1 MMKLDIMREKERI
14 VFFDAI
20 KAFMIF
26 CVVYW
31 HIAIYTG
38 TTDSPLNR
46 IYMPFF
52 LTSFFFV
59 SGYFSYNEGTMTF
72 YNCVKKIIKRCKTIL
87 IPSMVMCTLYSLYS
101 GKIALQVLFDEMK
114 GGYWFT
120 FVTFEIYLFYLLVEF
135 CCKFNGWHKL
145 LFYILLI
152 SFFSG
157 MTAIGHKWDSL
168 ETYRLLSIYQV
179 IKYIPFFYLGI
190 ISKLHQNL
198 FFRLLKND
206 FLLGISLVLM
216 TLLYLNNN
224 RINMCLQGYLG
235 IYLICALFYKF
246 KNLFEQ
252 TNSITHFILMIGQNT
267 LPIYFL
273 HYFFLKGIV
282 VFSFPF
288 QFIMNNGGWVLNGI
302 LTSVIVLIIIS
313 LCIFFKKIIGISPT
327 LQLILLGSKD
337 SRI

>member
-1 MMKLDIMREKERI
+1 MKEKERI

-52 LTSFFFV
+52 LTSFFFI

-72 YNCVKKIIKRCKTIL
+72 HNCVKKIIKRCKTIL
-87 IPSMVMCTLYSLYS
+87 IPSVIMCALFSLYS
-101 GKIALQVLFDEMK
+101 GKISSQVLFDEMK
-114 GGYWFT
+114 SGYWFT
-120 FVTFEIYLFYLLVEF
+120 FVTFEIYLFYILVEL

-168 ETYRLLSIYQV
+168 ETYRLLSMYQV

-190 ISKLHQNL
+190 ISKLYQNL
-198 FFRLLKND
+198 FFRLLRND
-206 FLLGISLVLM
+206 FLLGISIVLM
-216 TLLYLNNN
+216 TLLYLNNS

-252 TNSITHFILMIGQNT
+252 TNSITRFILMIGQST

-273 HYFFLKGIV
+273 HYFFLRGIV
-282 VFSFPF
+282 VFSSPF
-288 QFIMNNGGWVLNGI
+288 QFIMNNGGWILNGI
-302 LTSVIVLIIIS
+302 LASVIVLIIIS
-313 LCIFFKKIIGISPT
+313 LCISLKKIIGISPT
-327 LQLILLGSKD
+327 LQFILLGSKD